1 MDTIVGAVVTLGIG
15 VIVVGAIYQL
25 GKGTNPIVN
34 DLVGGPSAAY
44 QTTLTSI
51 FK

>member
-15 VIVVGAIYQL
+15 VITIAAIYQL
-25 GKGTNPIVN
+25 GQSQNPIVN
-34 DLVGGPSAAY
+34 DVIGGPNAAY
-44 QTTLTSI
+44 QTTLSSL

>member
-15 VIVVGAIYQL
+15 VTVIAAIYQL

-34 DLVGGPSAAY
+34 DLVGSPNSAYNA
-44 QTTLTSI
+44 TLGAL